1 MCPCGVAVLITKLQ
15 CWDSGWAMYHYFIG
29 KQAALDTFILQN
41 LLPNSTDKYYIYN
54 GSLTSPPC
62 TDTVEWIVFK
72 DTVSISESQ
81 VISEVH
87 IMKLF
92 KAIVEALF
100 PSFVAVY
107 HFRAL
112 TEAFEASVLN
122 DLVFFPAGCIL
133 WSSHNA
139 TVWICHVDGL
149 LTKQFP
155 RTTVQVFQAG
165 VFLIHWEGRDSWS
178 RYVLKILFLFCGPV
192 QTQKRWLFWCGGKHT
207 RLTELLKVYINFS
220 SFGQAI

>member
-1 MCPCGVAVLITKLQ
+1 MCSCFISDLISKLL
-15 CWDSGWAMYHYFIG
+15 CWDASWDVCYYFLG
-29 KQAALDTFILQN
+29 KQAALDPFILQN

-87 IMKLF
+87 IMKPF
-92 KAIVEALF
+92 DAIVKALLCSCAADCPVKAFAEAL
-100 PSFVAVY
+100 
-107 HFRAL
+107 
-112 TEAFEASVLN
+112 EAGVLN

-139 TVWICHVDGL
+139 TVWLCHVDGL

-165 VFLIHWEGRDSWS
+165 VLLLHWQRRDSWN
-178 RYVLKILFLFCGPV
+178 RYVLKYLFLCALHRLGVDGYFGAAES
-192 QTQKRWLFWCGGKHT
+192 TQGL
-207 RLTELLKVYINFS
+207 
-220 SFGQAI
+220 

>member
-1 MCPCGVAVLITKLQ
+1 MCSCFIVDLISKLL
-15 CWDSGWAMYHYFIG
+15 CWDASWDVCCYFLG
-29 KQAALDTFILQN
+29 KQTALDPFILQN

-87 IMKLF
+87 LMKPF
-92 KAIVEALF
+92 DAIVIAWLCGCAADCPVKAFAEAL
-100 PSFVAVY
+100 
-107 HFRAL
+107 
-112 TEAFEASVLN
+112 EAGVLN

-139 TVWICHVDGL
+139 TVWLCHVDGL

-165 VFLIHWEGRDSWS
+165 VFLLHWQRRDSWS
-178 RYVLKILFLFCGPV
+178 RYVLKYPFSVPFTDSASMVILVWWKAHKAYSFL
-192 QTQKRWLFWCGGKHT
+192 KAL
-207 RLTELLKVYINFS
+207 N
-220 SFGQAI
+220 